1 MFEQVL
7 CYGSETGYRQPSRL
21 DYNDPQSVE
30 GSTASDA
37 DEFRLKTSA
46 EEILLKYAEIVQYTR
61 YKAGLNVCVCL
72 AKIFIFGYGKNKT
85 MMIDLVFLIQHSVGC
100 GKIN

>member
-7 CYGSETGYRQPSRL
+7 CYGSGTGYRQPSRL

-46 EEILLKYAEIVQYTR
+46 EETLLKYAVIVLYAS
-61 YKAGLNVCVCL
+61 YDVGLNVCVCL
-72 AKIFIFGYGKNKT
+72 GCQQIRIEFEFIANT
-85 MMIDLVFLIQHSVGC
+85 M
-100 GKIN
+100 